1 VAEYVILVSVGEPF
15 AASVS
20 EERLESIA
28 RRVLEAEGAPPAEL
42 SVTVTDDETVRSLN
56 REYAGE
62 DAVTDVLSFSQ
73 REGEEFAAPPG
84 SVPAL
89 GEVIIAYPQALGR
102 ALRQGS
108 GQAQGRL
115 PRQAARPSTGSG
127 RAAAGVDEEVARLL
141 IHGILHL
148 LGYDHAEPE
157 EERRMR
163 AREEELV
170 EATRAGKD
178 PSHRAPVHRPRP

>member
-1 VAEYVILVSVGEPF
+1 VAEHVILVSIGEPF

-20 EERLESIA
+20 EERLELIA
-28 RRVLEAEGAPPAEL
+28 RRVLEAEGVGAAEL

-56 REYAGE
+56 RRYAGE

-73 REGEEFAAPPG
+73 REGEEFPAPPG
-84 SVPAL
+84 GVPAL
-89 GEVIIAYPQALGR
+89 GEVIIAYPQALR
-102 ALRQGS
+102 QALRQGS
-108 GQAQGRL
+108 G
-115 PRQAARPSTGSG
+115 
-127 RAAAGVDEEVARLL
+127 RAVESVEAEVARLL

-163 AREEELV
+163 AREEELL
-170 EATRAGKD
+170 EATGSRK
-178 PSHRAPVHRPRP
+178 SL

>member
-1 VAEYVILVSVGEPF
+1 MAEHIVLVSVSEPF

-20 EERLESIA
+20 QERLAAVA
-28 RRVLEAEGAPPAEL
+28 RRVLEAEGAPAAEL

-56 REYAGE
+56 RQYAGE

-73 REGEEFAAPPG
+73 REGEEFVSPPG

-89 GEVIIAYPQALGR
+89 GEVIIACP
-102 ALRQGS
+102 
-108 GQAQGRL
+108 
-115 PRQAARPSTGSG
+115 QAARQAQERG
-127 RAAAGVDEEVARLL
+127 RSAADEVAWLL
-141 IHGILHL
+141 IHGTLHL
-148 LGYDHAEPE
+148 LGYDHAEPD

-170 EATRAGKD
+170 EAAGAD
-178 PSHRAPVHRPRP
+178 PAAGSG

>member
-1 VAEYVILVSVGEPF
+1 MAEHVVLVSIVEPF
-15 AASVS
+15 ASSVT
-20 EERLESIA
+20 EARLESVA
-28 RRVLEAEGAPPAEL
+28 RMVLEAEGVGAAEL

-84 SVPAL
+84 GAPLL
-89 GEVIIAYPQALGR
+89 GEVVIAYPQAL
-102 ALRQGS
+102 
-108 GQAQGRL
+108 
-115 PRQAARPSTGSG
+115 RQARERGKSQEA
-127 RAAAGVDEEVARLL
+127 EVARLL
-141 IHGILHL
+141 VHGILHL
-148 LGYDHAEPE
+148 LGYDHSEPG

-170 EATRAGKD
+170 EAVG
-178 PSHRAPVHRPRP
+178 

>member
-1 VAEYVILVSVGEPF
+1 MGSKNLKALVVRGTGKPSVAEHVILVSIVEPF
-15 AASVS
+15 ASSVS
-20 EERLESIA
+20 EAWLESVA
-28 RRVLEAEGAPPAEL
+28 RRVLEAEGVGAAEL

-84 SVPAL
+84 GVPAL
-89 GEVIIAYPQALGR
+89 GEVIIAYPQALR
-102 ALRQGS
+102 QAQDRPLRQGS
-108 GQAQGRL
+108 G
-115 PRQAARPSTGSG
+115 
-127 RAAAGVDEEVARLL
+127 RAVVSVEVARLL

-148 LGYDHAEPE
+148 LGYDHAEAE

-163 AREEELV
+163 AREEELL
-170 EATRAGKD
+170 EA
-178 PSHRAPVHRPRP
+178 AP